1 MESFNLTVKHGYS
14 SQELNNCD
22 IDSAIGI
29 MRTKL
34 WEYGVMADL
43 TDDIF
48 WDYVMKRYSNIPK
61 NILRPLAQI
70 NVLRTTLLNH
80 SSSYSIN

>member
-1 MESFNLTVKHGYS
+1 MESFNLTVRFPVGT
-14 SQELNNCD
+14 QEFNNCD

-34 WEYGVMADL
+34 WEYGVIDEL

-48 WDYVMKRYSNIPK
+48 WDYVMKRYGKIPK
-61 NILRPLAQI
+61 HILRPLAQI
-70 NVLRTTLLNH
+70 SVVRTTL
-80 SSSYSIN
+80 IKV